1 MADSQAKQDKVVKLT
16 NTTRNIVVS
25 GQVRIAPGQTLEI
38 PESKISEGL
47 KRLIGAGLKKAE

>member
-1 MADSQAKQDKVVKLT
+1 MADAQPKQDKVVRLT
-16 NTTRNIVVS
+16 NVTRNFIVS
-25 GQVRIAPGQTLEI
+25 GQVRIAPGATLEI